1 MKALFTTA
9 LLIFAA
15 LAAASNDNSF
25 DDWRRACAYLHNESC
40 SEENENPG
48 PCTARIDC
56 VKHVCLPGNV
66 GSCADDPTLSW
77 CEDIDCT
84 EVSHVSRQKRNAIGV
99 ISFDEKNP
107 RFFGF

>member
-1 MKALFTTA
+1 MTTMKALFA
-9 LLIFAA
+9 VAVLFLAG
-15 LAAASNDNSF
+15 LAAASFDNSF
-25 DDWRRACAYLHNESC
+25 EDWTRACAALHNESC
-40 SEENENPG
+40 SEANETPG

-56 VKHVCLPGNV
+56 MKKACLPGNP

-84 EVSHVSRQKRNAIGV
+84 EVSHVIRQKRNAIGGL
-99 ISFDEKNP
+99 SP